1 MIMNYN
7 TLDVLVDDLWDCL
20 HRLQEM
26 IPEDDQE
33 SEVVSA
39 LKHAE
44 HQLSVLLG
52 EPLGFAM
59 DQMEEMEASA

>member
-7 TLDVLVDDLWDCL
+7 TLKALVDDLWDCR

-26 IPEDDQE
+26 IAKDDQE
-33 SEVVSA
+33 GDALSA
-39 LKHAE
+39 LQHAE
-44 HQLSVLLG
+44 HQLSVLLE

-59 DQMEEMEASA
+59 DQMEEMEAST

>member
-1 MIMNYN
+1 MDYN

-26 IPEDDQE
+26 IPEDEE

-59 DQMEEMEASA
+59 DQMEDMEAST

>member
-1 MIMNYN
+1 MIMDYN

-26 IPEDDQE
+26 IPEDEE

-59 DQMEEMEASA
+59 DQMEDMEAST

>member
-26 IPEDDQE
+26 IPEDEE
-33 SEVVSA
+33 SQVVSA

-52 EPLGFAM
+52 GPLGFAM
-59 DQMEEMEASA
+59 DQMENMEAST

>member
-20 HRLQEM
+20 RRLQEM
-26 IPEDDQE
+26 IPEDEE

-39 LKHAE
+39 LRHAE

-59 DQMEEMEASA
+59 DQMEDMKASK

>member
-1 MIMNYN
+1 M
-7 TLDVLVDDLWDCL
+7 L
-20 HRLQEM
+20 
-26 IPEDDQE
+26 PEDE
-33 SEVVSA
+33 ASEVVSA

-59 DQMEEMEASA
+59 DQMEDMEAST

>member
-1 MIMNYN
+1 MITNYN
-7 TLDVLVDDLWDCL
+7 ALETLVDNLWDCL

-26 IPEDDQE
+26 LPKDDQE

-39 LKHAE
+39 LQYAE

-59 DQMEEMEASA
+59 DQMEEMEASP

>member
-7 TLDVLVDDLWDCL
+7 TLDVPVDDLWDCL

-26 IPEDDQE
+26 IPEDE
-33 SEVVSA
+33 EREVVSA

-59 DQMEEMEASA
+59 DQMEDMEAST

>member
-26 IPEDDQE
+26 IPEDEE

-44 HQLSVLLG
+44 HQLSLLLG

-59 DQMEEMEASA
+59 DQMEDMEAST

>member
-1 MIMNYN
+1 MIMNHN
-7 TLDVLVDDLWDCL
+7 RLEALVDDLWDCL

-26 IPEDDQE
+26 IPKDDQE

-39 LKHAE
+39 LQDAE
-44 HQLSVLLG
+44 HRLSVLLG

-59 DQMEEMEASA
+59 DQMEEMEAST